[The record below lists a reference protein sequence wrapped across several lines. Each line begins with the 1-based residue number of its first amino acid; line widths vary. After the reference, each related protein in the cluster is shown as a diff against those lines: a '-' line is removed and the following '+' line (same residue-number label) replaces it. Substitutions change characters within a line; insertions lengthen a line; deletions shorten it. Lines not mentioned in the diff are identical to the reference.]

1 MFNDLKSQGF
11 NVMILKERVWTDL
24 SKNVSV
30 MSVNTKIQDTIL
42 IIKIRND
49 IFINLNDAVL

>member
-30 MSVNTKIQDTIL
+30 MSVSTKIQDTIL
-42 IIKIRND
+42 IIKNQK
-49 IFINLNDAVL
+49 